1 MIQPGREAKR
11 KRTCSAKYRM
21 LSPQHQ
27 FWPCRACE
35 RSSNYIVGK
44 SITNETDHK
53 PLVSLI
59 MKHTIDKLR
68 PRLQRY
74 EVRLMR
80 FHIRNVQH
88 VYHYAADTLS
98 RKLANLNRAML
109 TIADEMQAH
118 IDSVIAALLASALLA
133 KLSEIS
139 KAQDQEECVSKWRN
153 IVQSSGSIRT
163 ISNTIQNRTTKQV
176 AN

>member
-1 MIQPGREAKR
+1 
-11 KRTCSAKYRM
+11 
-21 LSPQHQ
+21 
-27 FWPCRACE
+27 
-35 RSSNYIVGK
+35 
-44 SITNETDHK
+44 
-53 PLVSLI
+53 

-139 KAQDQEECVSKWRN
+139 KAQDQEECVSK
-153 IVQSSGSIRT
+153 
-163 ISNTIQNRTTKQV
+163 
-176 AN
+176 